1 MDFLF
6 GITVMQSLTPDNIV
20 VFFLSLGLLLGVARV
35 LGELAQRLHQ
45 PAVLGE
51 LLAGVILGPTVLG
64 SVAPETG
71 AFLFPQEGPNS
82 IALNAFT
89 TLAVTLLM
97 LVAGMEVDLSTIW
110 RQGRIGLKV
119 GTAGM
124 VIPFILGLVAAL
136 IAPQAMGRDIDADP
150 IVFSLFFATALSIT
164 ALPVIAKTLMDLDLY
179 RSDFGMVV
187 VSAAILNDL
196 IGWIIF
202 AIILGLIGA
211 ETGHSNNILLT
222 ITLTLAFAG
231 FMLTVGRSLIHRSL
245 PFLQAYTRWPGGVLS
260 FALIMALLGAAF
272 TEWIGIHAIFG
283 AFIVGVAVGDSSHLR
298 ERTRVIIDEF
308 VSFIFAPVF
317 FASIGLKVNFV
328 THFDLVPVLTVFLI
342 ACVCKLAGGI
352 LGARWGDM
360 PKRDAW
366 AVGFAMNAR
375 GAMEIILGLLAL
387 QAGII
392 RPRLFVALV
401 IMAIVTSMMS
411 GPAMK
416 LILRLGKKR
425 TLQDAISSRLFAR
438 ELQAFSSRMAI
449 HELTSIACEASGLN
463 TSDVEAAVWEREE
476 TLPTG
481 IGNGVAL
488 PHARID
494 GITKPIVAVGVS
506 DTGIDFDAPD
516 DKLAHVIFLILTPE
530 NDPDTQLEITA
541 ELAKLFREYGMT
553 ERVLKTRSYTEFLA
567 LVKSSSVEGAPA

>member
-1 MDFLF
+1 
-6 GITVMQSLTPDNIV
+6 
-20 VFFLSLGLLLGVARV
+20 
-35 LGELAQRLHQ
+35 
-45 PAVLGE
+45 
-51 LLAGVILGPTVLG
+51 
-64 SVAPETG
+64 
-71 AFLFPQEGPNS
+71 
-82 IALNAFT
+82 
-89 TLAVTLLM
+89 
-97 LVAGMEVDLSTIW
+97 
-110 RQGRIGLKV
+110 
-119 GTAGM
+119 
-124 VIPFILGLVAAL
+124 
-136 IAPQAMGRDIDADP
+136 
-150 IVFSLFFATALSIT
+150 
-164 ALPVIAKTLMDLDLY
+164 MDLDLY

-211 ETGHSNNILLT
+211 ETGHSNNILWT

-231 FMLTVGRSLIHRSL
+231 FMLTAGRSLIHRTL

-260 FALIMALLGAAF
+260 FALILALLGAAF

-283 AFIVGVAVGDSSHLR
+283 AFIVGIAVGDSSHLR
-298 ERTRVIIDEF
+298 ERTRVIIDQF

-317 FASIGLKVNFV
+317 FASIGLKVNFI
-328 THFDLVPVLTVFLI
+328 THFDLVPVVTVLLI

-352 LGARWGDM
+352 LGARWGGM
-360 PKRDAW
+360 TRRDAW

-387 QAGII
+387 QADII

-401 IMAIVTSMMS
+401 IMAIVTSMIS
-411 GPAMK
+411 GPALK
-416 LILRLGKKR
+416 VILRLGKKR
-425 TLQDAISSRLFAR
+425 TLLDALSSRLYTR

-449 HELTSIACEASGLN
+449 HELTSMACEAAGLN
-463 TSDVEAAVWEREE
+463 TSEVEAAVWEREE

-494 GITKPIVAVGVS
+494 GISKPILAVGIS

-516 DKLAHVIFLILTPE
+516 DKLAHIVFLILTPAS
-530 NDPDTQLEITA
+530 DPEAQLEITA
-541 ELAKLFREYGMT
+541 GLARLFREHGMT
-553 ERVLKTRSYTEFLA
+553 ERVLKTKSYTEFLA
-567 LVKSSSVEGAPA
+567 LVKSLPVEAEAA

>member
-1 MDFLF
+1 
-6 GITVMQSLTPDNIV
+6 MQSLSPENIT
-20 VFFLSLGLLLGVARV
+20 VFFLSLGLLLGAARV
-35 LGELAQRLHQ
+35 LGELAQKFHQ

-51 LLAGVILGPTVLG
+51 LLAGVLLGPTVFG
-64 SVAPETG
+64 SISPETC
-71 AFLFPQEGPNS
+71 AYLFPQDGPS
-82 IALNAFT
+82 SVSLNAIT
-89 TLAVTLLM
+89 TLSVTLLM

-124 VIPFILGLVAAL
+124 VIPFFLGLIVAL
-136 IAPQAMGRDIDADP
+136 IAPLALGRDADADP
-150 IVFSLFFATALSIT
+150 VVFSLFFATALSIS

-211 ETGHSNNILLT
+211 ETGHSSNILWT

-231 FMLTVGRSLIHRSL
+231 FMLTAGRSLIHRSL

-260 FALIMALLGAAF
+260 FALILALLGAAF

-283 AFIVGVAVGDSSHLR
+283 AFIVGIAVGDSSHLR
-298 ERTRVIIDEF
+298 ERTRVIIDQF

-317 FASIGLKVNFV
+317 FASIGLKVNFI
-328 THFDLVPVLTVFLI
+328 THFDLVPVVTVLLI

-352 LGARWGDM
+352 LGARWGNM
-360 PKRDAW
+360 TRRDAW

-387 QAGII
+387 QADII

-401 IMAIVTSMMS
+401 IMAIVTSMIS
-411 GPAMK
+411 GPALK
-416 LILRLGKKR
+416 VILRLGKKR
-425 TLQDAISSRLFAR
+425 TLLDTLSSRLYTR
-438 ELQAFSSRMAI
+438 YLQAFTSRMTI
-449 HELTSIACEASGLN
+449 HELVTMACEASGLN
-463 TSDVEAAVWEREE
+463 TSEVEAAVWEREE

-488 PHARID
+488 PHARIE
-494 GITKPIVAVGVS
+494 GVSKPIVAVGVS
-506 DTGIDFDAPD
+506 DAGIDFDAPD
-516 DKLAHVIFLILTPE
+516 DKLAHVIFLILTPV
-530 NDPDTQLEITA
+530 NDPDIQLEITA
-541 ELAKLFREYGMT
+541 ELAKLFREYGMA
-553 ERVLKTRSYTEFLA
+553 ERVLQTKSYTEFLA
-567 LVKSSSVEGAPA
+567 LVKSSSVEAEPA

>member
-1 MDFLF
+1 
-6 GITVMQSLTPDNIV
+6 MQNLSPDNIT
-20 VFFLSLGLLLGVARV
+20 VFFLSLGLLLGAARV
-35 LGELAQRLHQ
+35 LGELAQKLHQ

-64 SVAPETG
+64 SISPETC
-71 AFLFPQEGPNS
+71 AFLFPQEGPS
-82 IALNAFT
+82 SVALNAIT

-124 VIPFILGLVAAL
+124 VIPFFLGLVVAL
-136 IAPQAMGRDIDADP
+136 IAPLALGRDVDADP
-150 IVFSLFFATALSIT
+150 VVFSLFFATALAIS

-211 ETGHSNNILLT
+211 ETGHSNNILWT

-231 FMLTVGRSLIHRSL
+231 FMLTAGRSLIHRTL

-260 FALIMALLGAAF
+260 FALILALLGAAF

-283 AFIVGVAVGDSSHLR
+283 AFIVGIAVGDSSHLR
-298 ERTRVIIDEF
+298 ERTRVIIDQF

-317 FASIGLKVNFV
+317 FASIGLKVNFI
-328 THFDLVPVLTVFLI
+328 THFDLVPVVTVLLI

-352 LGARWGDM
+352 LGARWGGM
-360 PKRDAW
+360 TRRDAW

-387 QAGII
+387 QADII

-401 IMAIVTSMMS
+401 IMAIVTSMIS
-411 GPAMK
+411 GPALK
-416 LILRLGKKR
+416 VILRLGKKR
-425 TLQDAISSRLFAR
+425 TLLDALSSRLYTR

-449 HELTSIACEASGLN
+449 HELTSMACEASGLN
-463 TSDVEAAVWEREE
+463 TSEVEAAVWEREE

-494 GITKPIVAVGVS
+494 GISKPILAVGIS

-516 DKLAHVIFLILTPE
+516 DKLAHIVFLILTPAS
-530 NDPDTQLEITA
+530 DPEAQLEITA
-541 ELAKLFREYGMT
+541 GLARLFREHGMT
-553 ERVLKTRSYTEFLA
+553 ERVLKTKSYTEFLA
-567 LVKSSSVEGAPA
+567 LVKSLPVEAEAA

>member
-1 MDFLF
+1 
-6 GITVMQSLTPDNIV
+6 MQSLTADNII

-64 SVAPETG
+64 SLAPETS

-82 IALNAFT
+82 VALNAFT

-124 VIPFILGLVAAL
+124 VIPFFLGLAAAWL
-136 IAPQAMGRDIDADP
+136 APQALGSDVDADP
-150 IVFSLFFATALSIT
+150 MVFSLFFATALSIS

-211 ETGHSNNILLT
+211 ESGHSNNILLT

-231 FMLTVGRSLIHRSL
+231 VMLTVGRSLIHGTL

-260 FALIMALLGAAF
+260 FALILALLGAAF

-283 AFIVGVAVGDSSHLR
+283 SFIVGVAVGDSSHLR
-298 ERTRVIIDEF
+298 ERTRVIIDQF

-317 FASIGLKVNFV
+317 FASIGLKVNFI
-328 THFDLVPVLTVFLI
+328 THFDLVPVLTVLLI
-342 ACVCKLAGGI
+342 ACVCKLAGGT
-352 LGARWGDM
+352 LGARWGGM
-360 PKRDAW
+360 PRRESW
-366 AVGFAMNAR
+366 AVGFAMNSR
-375 GAMEIILGLLAL
+375 GAIEIVLGLLAL
-387 QAGII
+387 EAGII
-392 RPRLFVALV
+392 RNRLFVALV
-401 IMAIVTSMMS
+401 IMAIVTSMIS
-411 GPAMK
+411 GPAMR

-425 TLQDAISSRLFAR
+425 RLQDALSSKLFTR

-449 HELTSIACEASGLN
+449 HELTTMACEAAGLN
-463 TSDVEAAVWEREE
+463 AGEVEAAVWEREE

-481 IGNGVAL
+481 IGYGIAL
-488 PHARID
+488 PHARIE
-494 GITKPIVAVGVS
+494 GITNPIVTIGFS
-506 DTGIDFDAPD
+506 DSGIDFDAPD
-516 DKLAHVIFLILTPE
+516 EKPAYIIFLILTPKD
-530 NDPDTQLEITA
+530 DPDSQLEITA
-541 ELAKLFREYGMT
+541 ELAKLFRENGMT
-553 ERVLKTRSYTEFLA
+553 ERVLKTKSFTEFLA
-567 LVKSSSVEGAPA
+567 LVRSSPVEAEQS

>member
-1 MDFLF
+1 
-6 GITVMQSLTPDNIV
+6 MQNLTQDNIM

-35 LGELAQRLHQ
+35 LGELAQRIHQ
-45 PAVLGE
+45 PAILGE
-51 LLAGVILGPTVLG
+51 LLAGLILGPTILG
-64 SVAPETG
+64 SLAPETS
-71 AFLFPQEGPNS
+71 AFLFPQEGPNAV
-82 IALNAFT
+82 ALNAFT

-110 RQGRIGLKV
+110 RQGRIGLKA

-124 VIPFILGLVAAL
+124 VIPFFLGLVVAL
-136 IAPQAMGRDIDADP
+136 IAPRALGSDIDADP
-150 IVFSLFFATALSIT
+150 LVFSLFFATALSIS

-187 VSAAILNDL
+187 ISAAILNDL

-211 ETGHSNNILLT
+211 ESGQSNNILLT

-231 FMLTVGRSLIHRSL
+231 VMLTLGRSLVHRTL

-260 FALIMALLGAAF
+260 FALVLALLGAAF

-317 FASIGLKVNFV
+317 FASIGLKVNFI
-328 THFDLVPVLTVFLI
+328 THFDLVPVLTVLLI
-342 ACVCKLAGGI
+342 ACVCKLAGGV

-360 PKRDAW
+360 TKRDAW

-401 IMAIVTSMMS
+401 IMAIVTSMIS
-411 GPAMK
+411 GPAIR

-425 TLQDAISSRLFAR
+425 TLLDALSSRLFTR
-438 ELQAFSSRMAI
+438 ELQAFSSRTAI
-449 HELTSIACEASGLN
+449 HELTAMACEASGLN
-463 TSDVEAAVWEREE
+463 TREVEAAVWEREE

-488 PHARID
+488 PHARIE
-494 GITKPIVAVGVS
+494 GISKPIVAIGVS
-506 DTGIDFDAPD
+506 DSGIDFDAPD
-516 DKLAHVIFLILTPE
+516 DKPAYVIFLILTPK
-530 NDPDTQLEITA
+530 DAPDTQLEITA
-541 ELAKLFREYGMT
+541 ELAKLFRVFGMT
-553 ERVLKTRSYTEFLA
+553 EKVLKIKSYTEFLA
-567 LVKSSSVEGAPA
+567 LVKSSTVEANPA

>member
-1 MDFLF
+1 
-6 GITVMQSLTPDNIV
+6 MQNLTQDNIM
-20 VFFLSLGLLLGVARV
+20 VFFLALGLLLGVARV
-35 LGELAQRLHQ
+35 LGEFAQRLHQ

-51 LLAGVILGPTVLG
+51 LLAGLILGPTILG
-64 SVAPETG
+64 SFSPETS
-71 AFLFPQEGPNS
+71 AFLFPQEGPNAV
-82 IALNAFT
+82 ALNAFT

-119 GTAGM
+119 GTTGM
-124 VIPFILGLVAAL
+124 IIPFLLGLIVAL
-136 IAPQAMGRDIDADP
+136 IAPLALGRDIDADP
-150 IVFSLFFATALSIT
+150 FVFSLFFATALSIS

-187 VSAAILNDL
+187 ISAAILNDL

-211 ETGHSNNILLT
+211 GHDNNILIT
-222 ITLTLAFAG
+222 ITLTLTFAG
-231 FMLTVGRSLIHRSL
+231 FMLTVGRSLIHKAL

-260 FALIMALLGAAF
+260 FALLLALLGAAF
-272 TEWIGIHAIFG
+272 TEWIGIHGIFG

-317 FASIGLKVNFV
+317 FASIGLSVNFI
-328 THFDLVPVLTVFLI
+328 THFDLVPVLTVLVI

-352 LGARWGDM
+352 VGARWGGM
-360 PKRDAW
+360 TKRDAW

-401 IMAIVTSMMS
+401 IMAIVTSLIS
-411 GPAMK
+411 GPAIR

-425 TLQDAISSRLFAR
+425 TLLDALSSRLFTR

-449 HELTSIACEASGLN
+449 HELASMACDAHGLKTSE
-463 TSDVEAAVWEREE
+463 VEAAVWEREE

-481 IGNGVAL
+481 IGNGIAL

-494 GITKPIVAVGVS
+494 GISKPIVAVGIS
-506 DTGIDFDAPD
+506 DAGIDFDAPD
-516 DKLAHVIFLILTPE
+516 DKLAHAIFLILTPAQ
-530 NDPDTQLEITA
+530 DPDAQLEISS
-541 ELAKLFREYGMT
+541 ELAKLFRAYGMT
-553 ERVLKTRSYTEFLA
+553 ERVTNVKSYTEFLA
-567 LVKSSSVEGAPA
+567 LIKSSTAETNPA

>member
-1 MDFLF
+1 
-6 GITVMQSLTPDNIV
+6 MQNLTQDNIM
-20 VFFLSLGLLLGVARV
+20 VFFLSLALLLGVARV
-35 LGELAQRLHQ
+35 LGELAQRIHQ
-45 PAVLGE
+45 PSILGE
-51 LLAGVILGPTVLG
+51 LLAGLILGPTVLG
-64 SVAPETG
+64 SLAPETS
-71 AFLFPQEGPNS
+71 AFLFPQEGPNAV
-82 IALNAFT
+82 ALNAFT

-110 RQGRIGLKV
+110 RQGRIGLKA

-124 VIPFILGLVAAL
+124 VIPFFLGLVVAL
-136 IAPQAMGRDIDADP
+136 IAPRALGSDIDADP
-150 IVFSLFFATALSIT
+150 LVFSLFFATALSIS

-187 VSAAILNDL
+187 ISAAILNDL

-211 ETGHSNNILLT
+211 ESGQSNNILLT

-231 FMLTVGRSLIHRSL
+231 VMLTLGRSLVHRTL

-260 FALIMALLGAAF
+260 FALVLALLGAAF

-317 FASIGLKVNFV
+317 FASIGLNVNFI
-328 THFDLVPVLTVFLI
+328 THFDLVPVLTVLLI
-342 ACVCKLAGGI
+342 ACVCKLAGGV

-360 PKRDAW
+360 TKRDAW

-401 IMAIVTSMMS
+401 IMAIVTSMIS
-411 GPAMK
+411 GPAIR

-425 TLQDAISSRLFAR
+425 TLLDALSSRLFTR
-438 ELQAFSSRMAI
+438 ELQASSSRMAI
-449 HELTSIACEASGLN
+449 HELTAMACEASGLN
-463 TSDVEAAVWEREE
+463 TREVEAAVWEREE

-488 PHARID
+488 PHARIE
-494 GITKPIVAVGVS
+494 GISKPIVAIGVS
-506 DTGIDFDAPD
+506 DSGIDFDAPD
-516 DKLAHVIFLILTPE
+516 DKPAYVIFLILTPK
-530 NDPDTQLEITA
+530 DAPDTQLEITA
-541 ELAKLFREYGMT
+541 ELAKLFRVFGMT
-553 ERVLKTRSYTEFLA
+553 EKVLKIKSYTEFLA
-567 LVKSSSVEGAPA
+567 LVKSSTVEANPA

>member
-1 MDFLF
+1 
-6 GITVMQSLTPDNIV
+6 MQNLTQDNIM
-20 VFFLSLGLLLGVARV
+20 VFFLSLGLLLGVARI

-51 LLAGVILGPTVLG
+51 LLAGLILGPTILG
-64 SVAPETG
+64 SLAPETS
-71 AFLFPQEGPNS
+71 AFLFPQEGPNAV
-82 IALNAFT
+82 ALNAFT

-124 VIPFILGLVAAL
+124 VIPFLLGLVVAL
-136 IAPQAMGRDIDADP
+136 IAPRALGSDIDADP
-150 IVFSLFFATALSIT
+150 MVFSLFFATALSIS

-187 VSAAILNDL
+187 ISAAILNDL

-211 ETGHSNNILLT
+211 ESGHANNILLT

-231 FMLTVGRSLIHRSL
+231 VMLTLGRSLIHRTL

-260 FALIMALLGAAF
+260 FALVLALLGAAF

-283 AFIVGVAVGDSSHLR
+283 AFIIGVAVGDSSHLR

-317 FASIGLKVNFV
+317 FASIGLKVNFI
-328 THFDLVPVLTVFLI
+328 THFDLVPVLTVLLI

-360 PKRDAW
+360 TKRDAW

-401 IMAIVTSMMS
+401 IMAIVTSMIS
-411 GPAMK
+411 GPAIR

-425 TLQDAISSRLFAR
+425 TLLDALSSRLFTR

-449 HELTSIACEASGLN
+449 HELTAMACEASGLN
-463 TSDVEAAVWEREE
+463 TREVEAAVWEREE

-488 PHARID
+488 PHARIE
-494 GITKPIVAVGVS
+494 GISKPIVAVGVS
-506 DTGIDFDAPD
+506 DSGIDFDAPD
-516 DKLAHVIFLILTPE
+516 DKPAYVIFLILTPV
-530 NDPDTQLEITA
+530 DAPDTQLEITA
-541 ELAKLFREYGMT
+541 ELAKLFRVFGMT
-553 ERVLKTRSYTEFLA
+553 DRVLKIKSYTEFLA
-567 LVKSSSVEGAPA
+567 LVKSSTVEANPA

>member
-1 MDFLF
+1 
-6 GITVMQSLTPDNIV
+6 MQSLTADNII

-64 SVAPETG
+64 SLAPETS

-82 IALNAFT
+82 VALNAFT

-124 VIPFILGLVAAL
+124 VIPFFLGLAAAWL
-136 IAPQAMGRDIDADP
+136 APQALGSDVDADP
-150 IVFSLFFATALSIT
+150 MVFSLFFATALSIS

-211 ETGHSNNILLT
+211 ESGHSNNILLT

-231 FMLTVGRSLIHRSL
+231 VMLTVGRSLIHGTL

-260 FALIMALLGAAF
+260 FALILALLGAAF

-283 AFIVGVAVGDSSHLR
+283 SFIVGVAVGDSSHLR
-298 ERTRVIIDEF
+298 ERTRVIIDQF

-317 FASIGLKVNFV
+317 FASIGLKVNFI
-328 THFDLVPVLTVFLI
+328 THFDLVPVLTVLLI
-342 ACVCKLAGGI
+342 ACVCKLAGGT
-352 LGARWGDM
+352 LGARWGGM
-360 PKRDAW
+360 PRRESW
-366 AVGFAMNAR
+366 AVGFAMNSR
-375 GAMEIILGLLAL
+375 GAIEIVLGLLAL
-387 QAGII
+387 EAGII
-392 RPRLFVALV
+392 RNRLFVALV
-401 IMAIVTSMMS
+401 IMAIVTSMIS
-411 GPAMK
+411 GPAMR

-425 TLQDAISSRLFAR
+425 RLQDALSSKLFTR

-449 HELTSIACEASGLN
+449 HELTTMACEAAGLN
-463 TSDVEAAVWEREE
+463 AGEVEAAVWEREE

-481 IGNGVAL
+481 IGYGIAL
-488 PHARID
+488 PHARIE
-494 GITKPIVAVGVS
+494 GITNPIVTIGFS
-506 DTGIDFDAPD
+506 DSGIDFDAPD
-516 DKLAHVIFLILTPE
+516 EKPAYIIFLILTPRD
-530 NDPDTQLEITA
+530 DPDSQLEITA
-541 ELAKLFREYGMT
+541 ELAKLFRENGMT
-553 ERVLKTRSYTEFLA
+553 ERVLKTKSFTEFLA
-567 LVKSSSVEGAPA
+567 LVRSSPVEAEQS

>member
-1 MDFLF
+1 
-6 GITVMQSLTPDNIV
+6 MQNLTQDNIM

-35 LGELAQRLHQ
+35 LGELAQRIHQ
-45 PAVLGE
+45 PAILGE
-51 LLAGVILGPTVLG
+51 LLAGLILGPTVLG
-64 SVAPETG
+64 SLAPETS
-71 AFLFPQEGPNS
+71 AFLFPQEGPNAV
-82 IALNAFT
+82 ALNAFT

-110 RQGRIGLKV
+110 RQGRIGLKA

-124 VIPFILGLVAAL
+124 VIPFFLGLVVAL
-136 IAPQAMGRDIDADP
+136 IAPRALGSDIDADP
-150 IVFSLFFATALSIT
+150 LVFSLFFATALSIS

-187 VSAAILNDL
+187 ISAAILNDL

-211 ETGHSNNILLT
+211 ESGQSNNILLT

-231 FMLTVGRSLIHRSL
+231 IMLTLGRSLVHRTL

-260 FALIMALLGAAF
+260 FALVLALLGAAF

-317 FASIGLKVNFV
+317 FASIGLKVNFI
-328 THFDLVPVLTVFLI
+328 THFDLVPVLTVLLI
-342 ACVCKLAGGI
+342 ACVCKLAGGV

-360 PKRDAW
+360 TKRDAW

-401 IMAIVTSMMS
+401 IMAIVTSMIS
-411 GPAMK
+411 GPAIR

-425 TLQDAISSRLFAR
+425 TLLDALSSRLFTR
-438 ELQAFSSRMAI
+438 ELQAFSSRTAI
-449 HELTSIACEASGLN
+449 HELTAMACEASGLN
-463 TSDVEAAVWEREE
+463 TREVEAAVWEREE

-488 PHARID
+488 PHARIE
-494 GITKPIVAVGVS
+494 GISKPIVAIGVS
-506 DTGIDFDAPD
+506 DSGIDFDAPD
-516 DKLAHVIFLILTPE
+516 DKPAYVIFLILTPV
-530 NDPDTQLEITA
+530 DAPDTQLEITA
-541 ELAKLFREYGMT
+541 ELAKLFRVFGMT
-553 ERVLKTRSYTEFLA
+553 EKVLKIKSYTEFLA
-567 LVKSSSVEGAPA
+567 LVKSSTVEANPA

>member
-1 MDFLF
+1 
-6 GITVMQSLTPDNIV
+6 MQNLTPDNIT

-35 LGELAQRLHQ
+35 LGELAQKLHQ

-64 SVAPETG
+64 SFSPEWS

-82 IALNAFT
+82 VALNAIT

-110 RQGRIGLKV
+110 RQGRIGLKI

-124 VIPFILGLVAAL
+124 VIPFFLGLIAAL
-136 IAPQAMGRDIDADP
+136 IAPQALGRHIDADP
-150 IVFSLFFATALSIT
+150 VVFTLFFATALSIT

-202 AIILGLIGA
+202 AIILGLIGT

-222 ITLTLAFAG
+222 ITLTLTFAG
-231 FMLTVGRSLIHRSL
+231 FMLTAGRSLIHRSL

-260 FALIMALLGAAF
+260 FALILALLGAAF

-317 FASIGLKVNFV
+317 FASIGLNVDFIKQFEL
-328 THFDLVPVLTVFLI
+328 TPVLTVLLI
-342 ACVCKLAGGI
+342 ACFCKLGGGI
-352 LGARWGDM
+352 LGARWGNM

-401 IMAIVTSMMS
+401 IMAMVTSMMS

-425 TLQDAISSRLFAR
+425 TFQDALSSRLFTR
-438 ELQAFSSRMAI
+438 ELRAFSNRMAI
-449 HELTSIACEASGLN
+449 HELTSMACEASGLN
-463 TSDVEAAVWEREE
+463 TSEVEAAVWEREE

-488 PHARID
+488 PHARIE
-494 GITKPIVAVGVS
+494 GIGKPIVAVGVS

-516 DKLAHVIFLILTPE
+516 DKLAHVIFLILTPL

-553 ERVLKTRSYTEFLA
+553 ERVLQTKSYTEFLA
-567 LVKSSSVEGAPA
+567 LVKSSSVEATPA

>member
-1 MDFLF
+1 MH
-6 GITVMQSLTPDNIV
+6 SLTQDNIM

-51 LLAGVILGPTVLG
+51 ILAGVILGPTVLG
-64 SVAPETG
+64 SLAPETS

-82 IALNAFT
+82 VALNAFT
-89 TLAVTLLM
+89 TLSVSLLM

-124 VIPFILGLVAAL
+124 VIPFFLGLIVAL
-136 IAPQAMGRDIDADP
+136 LAPQALGRHVDANP
-150 IVFSLFFATALSIT
+150 MVFGLFFATALSIS

-179 RSDFGMVV
+179 RSDFGMIVI
-187 VSAAILNDL
+187 SAAILNDL

-211 ETGHSNNILLT
+211 ESGHASNILLT
-222 ITLTLAFAG
+222 IALTLAFAG
-231 FMLTVGRSLIHRSL
+231 VMLTVGRSLIHRTL

-260 FALIMALLGAAF
+260 FALVLALLGAAF

-283 AFIVGVAVGDSSHLR
+283 AFIVGVSVGDSSHLR
-298 ERTRVIIDEF
+298 ERTRVMIDEF

-317 FASIGLKVNFV
+317 FASIGLKVNFI
-328 THFDLVPVLTVFLI
+328 THFDLVPVLTVLLI

-352 LGARWGDM
+352 LGARWGNL

-401 IMAIVTSMMS
+401 IMAIVTSMIS
-411 GPAMK
+411 GPAIR

-425 TLQDAISSRLFAR
+425 TLQDVLSSRLFTR
-438 ELQAFSSRMAI
+438 DLQAFSSRMAI
-449 HELTSIACEASGLN
+449 HELTAMACEASGLN
-463 TSDVEAAVWEREE
+463 TSEVEAAVWEREE

-488 PHARID
+488 PHARIE
-494 GITKPIVAVGVS
+494 GISKPVVTVGVS
-506 DTGIDFDAPD
+506 DRGIDFDAPD
-516 DKLAHVIFLILTPE
+516 DKPAYVIFLILTPV
-530 NDPDTQLEITA
+530 DAPDTQLEITA
-541 ELAKLFREYGMT
+541 ELAKLFRVYGMT
-553 ERVLKTRSYTEFLA
+553 ERVLKIKSYTEFLA
-567 LVKSSSVEGAPA
+567 LVKSSAVEANPA